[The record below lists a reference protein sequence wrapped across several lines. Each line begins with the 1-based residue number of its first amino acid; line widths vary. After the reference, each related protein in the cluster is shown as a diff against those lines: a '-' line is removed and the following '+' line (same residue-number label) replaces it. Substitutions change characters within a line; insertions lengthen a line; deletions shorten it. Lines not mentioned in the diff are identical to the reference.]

1 MGIASS
7 RVEEDKALQL
17 CQQRKKFVRQALDG
31 RCSLAAAHVTYI
43 QSLKNTGVALRKFIE
58 PETTAASSL
67 YTSTVATSEPPALTE
82 KSLSQFSLSS
92 PTVSQNVDAVETFSP
107 YLSPHQDGQF
117 QANHMKSGRS
127 SSMIVEEKPPF
138 SVTAT
143 VRSATPQ
150 SVTPQNLTPQYL
162 TPRSGNEHD
171 TSPFEAPELSP
182 EAPPWDFFGLPVD
195 RRLSFEDGQNYG
207 LDNVDHVGQF
217 REGKREEEVSE
228 LEEETQRISFTRK
241 LASQESED
249 EFDDLPVDNLV
260 RSFKNLNRE
269 DNSSTAMLHTV
280 PSPREIKTLTE
291 GKIDSPDVSPLKSMS
306 SVVTHT
312 AHEKMTAEEG
322 SGYANKLAPKDFV
335 LIMREIESLFLR
347 ASECGT
353 EVPRMLEAN
362 KFHFRAVFPKQEAG
376 SRASMLIKGCFTC
389 GEDPSR
395 ASEEPAPTETKYLTW
410 PKTSS
415 SCSSSSR
422 NLLNS
427 TPTGDVGGM
436 NNTVFSSS
444 FMNSGSHVSTLDR
457 LYAWERKLYD
467 EVKACGIIRREYD
480 MKCKLLR
487 QQDSTGDNRLKA
499 DKTRTIVKDL
509 HSRIS
514 VAIHRIDSISK
525 RIEELRDK
533 ELQPQLEE
541 LIEGLSRMWEM
552 MFEYHKAQYNVIS
565 TAHQNVSTKI
575 SMHTESH
582 RQAAAHLEN
591 ELSSLSSS
599 FVKWTTT
606 QKTYVEYIDG
616 WLHKCI
622 SLQQKSSRWKRTKPE
637 PLRNRGPPIFVTC
650 GVWLEK
656 LKVLPTKEVA
666 DSIKS
671 LVSDTVSLLPQHEK
685 ISKKRGGMSEAFG
698 EEASEDWN
706 SGFEE
711 FQSSLVGFIEKLNC
725 FAESSVKMY
734 VDLKKAIEEA
744 KICYDQAT
752 TVS

>member
-1 MGIASS
+1 MGVASS

-17 CQQRKKFVRQALDG
+17 CQLRKKFVRQALDG
-31 RCSLAAAHVTYI
+31 RCSLAAAHVIYI

-58 PETTAASSL
+58 PDTTAAPSL

-92 PTVSQNVDAVETFSP
+92 PTVSQNVDASETFSP
-107 YLSPHQDGQF
+107 YLSPHQNGQF
-117 QANHMKSGRS
+117 QANYMKSGRS
-127 SSMIVEEKPPF
+127 SSMLIEEKPPF
-138 SVTAT
+138 SVTGT
-143 VRSATPQ
+143 VRSATPQSATPQ

-171 TSPFEAPELSP
+171 TSPFEAPELSLKLHHGIF
-182 EAPPWDFFGLPVD
+182 W
-195 RRLSFEDGQNYG
+195 SSY
-207 LDNVDHVGQF
+207 HVGQF
-217 REGKREEEVSE
+217 REGKQDEEVSE
-228 LEEETQRISFTRK
+228 LEEETQRVSFTRK

-249 EFDDLPVDNLV
+249 EFDDLPVDNLDT
-260 RSFKNLNRE
+260 SPT
-269 DNSSTAMLHTV
+269 SMLHTV

-291 GKIDSPDVSPLKSMS
+291 GKTDSPDLSPLKR
-306 SVVTHT
+306 
-312 AHEKMTAEEG
+312 TAEEG

-362 KFHFRAVFPKQEAG
+362 KFHFSRTG

-389 GEDPSR
+389 GDDPNH
-395 ASEEPAPTETKYLTW
+395 ALEGPAPTETKYLTW

-436 NNTVFSSS
+436 NNNVFSSS

-487 QQDSTGDNRLKA
+487 QQDSTGENRQKA

-509 HSRIS
+509 HSRIR
-514 VAIHRIDSISK
+514 VAIHRIESISK

-552 MFEYHKAQYNVIS
+552 MFEYHKAQYNIIS
-565 TAHQNVSTKI
+565 TAHINVSTKI

-582 RQAAAHLEN
+582 RQAATHLEH

-599 FVKWTTT
+599 FVKWTAT
-606 QKTYVEYIDG
+606 QKTYVECIDG

-622 SLQQKSSRWKRTKPE
+622 SLQQKSSRWKRRKPE
-637 PLRNRGPPIFVTC
+637 PLRNLGPPIYVTC
-650 GVWLEK
+650 GVWLDK

-671 LVSDTVSLLPQHEK
+671 LVSDTISLLPQHEK
-685 ISKKRGGMSEAFG
+685 RSKKRGGMSEALG
-698 EEASEDWN
+698 EEASEDWD
-706 SGFEE
+706 SGFKG
-711 FQSSLVGFIEKLNC
+711 FQSSLEGFIEKLNC

-744 KICYDQAT
+744 KISYDQAPP
-752 TVS
+752 VS

>member
-58 PETTAASSL
+58 PDTKAAPSL
-67 YTSTVATSEPPALTE
+67 YSSTVATSEPPALTE

-92 PTVSQNVDAVETFSP
+92 PTVSQNVDAAETFSP
-107 YLSPHQDGQF
+107 YLSPHQNGQF
-117 QANHMKSGRS
+117 QANYMKSGRS
-127 SSMIVEEKPPF
+127 SSMLIEEKPPF
-138 SVTAT
+138 SVTGN

-150 SVTPQNLTPQYL
+150 SVTPQYLTPQYL

-195 RRLSFEDGQNYG
+195 RRLSFENGQNYG

-217 REGKREEEVSE
+217 REGKQDEEVSE

-269 DNSSTAMLHTV
+269 DTSSTSMLHTV

-291 GKIDSPDVSPLKSMS
+291 GKTDSPDLSPLKSTS

-312 AHEKMTAEEG
+312 THEKRTAEEG

-389 GEDPSR
+389 GDDPSH
-395 ASEEPAPTETKYLTW
+395 ASEGPAPTEIKYLTW

-436 NNTVFSSS
+436 DNDVFSSS

-487 QQDSTGDNRLKA
+487 QQDSTGENRQKA

-509 HSRIS
+509 HSRIR

-552 MFEYHKAQYNVIS
+552 MFEYHKAQYNIIS
-565 TAHQNVSTKI
+565 TAHHNASTKI

-599 FVKWTTT
+599 FVKWTAT

-616 WLHKCI
+616 WLNKCTT
-622 SLQQKSSRWKRTKPE
+622 LQQKSTRWKRQRQE
-637 PLRNRGPPIFVTC
+637 RPLREQGPPIFVTC
-650 GVWLEK
+650 GVWLDK

-671 LVSDTVSLLPQHEK
+671 LVSDTISLLPQHEK
-685 ISKKRGGMSEAFG
+685 RSKKRGGINEALG
-698 EEASEDWN
+698 EASEDWD
-706 SGFEE
+706 SDFEG

-725 FAESSVKMY
+725 FAESSLKMY

-744 KICYDQAT
+744 KKFYDKVT
-752 TVS
+752 PVS